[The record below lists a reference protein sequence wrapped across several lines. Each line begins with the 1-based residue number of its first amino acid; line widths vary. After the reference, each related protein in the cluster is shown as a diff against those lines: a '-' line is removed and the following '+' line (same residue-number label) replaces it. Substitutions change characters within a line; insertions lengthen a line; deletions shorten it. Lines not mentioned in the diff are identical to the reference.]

1 MKKLIVTI
9 AIVLGM
15 GMTSF
20 AQLAPEAYEEQG
32 GGLFGRGEWTFELFS
47 DEDPLLN
54 LPEFGEGG
62 DVDAD
67 EVPLGSGIAVLMG
80 LGAAYLVGKRRKED

>member
-1 MKKLIVTI
+1 MKKLILTI

-20 AQLAPEAYEEQG
+20 AQIEPAVYEQQG
-32 GGLFGRGEWTFELFS
+32 GGLFGRGLDGGLFEM
-47 DEDPLLN
+47 DEDALLK
-54 LPEFGEGG
+54 LPEFGEED

-67 EVPLGSGIAVLMG
+67 APLGGGIAVLMG